1 MLGPGRNTG
10 SPQSREKLFVKW
22 TELTI
27 RVLLNFHLLLKKHA
41 KNYFNRPLSM
51 FPKYYAIPPSRYFP
65 DSTCDLLKSSTKW
78 WQCDGSVSWLFQAIQ
93 GYLEARRMQCRLQL
107 TTSPQPLFPFELL
120 NRTDSWLLLKPSN
133 ILETLRP
140 FKVPAR
146 ILP

>member
-1 MLGPGRNTG
+1 MMLGPGRNTG

-27 RVLLNFHLLLKKHA
+27 RVLSNFHLLLKNMPRIILIGLCQCFQSIMQSHRVDISQTLLA
-41 KNYFNRPLSM
+41 
-51 FPKYYAIPPSRYFP
+51 
-65 DSTCDLLKSSTKW
+65 TCWRAPQS
-78 WQCDGSVSWLFQAIQ
+78 DGSVSWLFQAIQ